1 MPYLSIKGRISH
13 LGDVE
18 SKTTRNGNT
27 WLKQL
32 VVILINGPRNTYHE
46 IAFMAQGNT
55 VNSLEPFREGDEVEV
70 SGYISAREYNG
81 RYYNDVEL
89 SSIVPVGNLP
99 KRDNEPTATAE
110 KTETKKDEDLPF

>member
-32 VVILINGPRNTYHE
+32 VVILINGQRNTYHE

-55 VNSLEPFREGDEVEV
+55 VHSLEAFREGDEVEV

-81 RYYNDVEL
+81 RYYNDVDL
-89 SSIVPVGNLP
+89 SSIVPIGELP
-99 KRDNEPTATAE
+99 KRDKEPTAVNP
-110 KTETKKDEDLPF
+110 KTKKDEDLPF

>member
-32 VVILINGPRNTYHE
+32 VVILINGQRNTYHE

-55 VNSLEPFREGDEVEV
+55 VHSLEAFREGDEVEV

-81 RYYNDVEL
+81 RYYNDGDL
-89 SSIVPVGNLP
+89 SSIVPVGELP
-99 KRDNEPTATAE
+99 KRDKEPTAVNP
-110 KTETKKDEDLPF
+110 KTKKDEDLPF

>member
-32 VVILINGPRNTYHE
+32 VVILIPGPHNTYHE
-46 IAFMAQGNT
+46 IAFTAQGNT
-55 VNSLEPFREGDEVEV
+55 VGTIEPYSVGDEVEV

-81 RYYNDVEL
+81 RYYNDVSL
-89 SSIVPVGNLP
+89 SSIVPAEGTKIPEPEKP
-99 KRDNEPTATAE
+99 KG
-110 KTETKKDEDLPF
+110 KDDLPF

>member
-32 VVILINGPRNTYHE
+32 VVILINGQRNTYHE

-55 VNSLEPFREGDEVEV
+55 VHSLEAFREGDEVEV

-89 SSIVPVGNLP
+89 SSIVPVGELP
-99 KRDNEPTATAE
+99 KRDKEPTATATE
-110 KTETKKDEDLPF
+110 KPKKDEDLPF

>member
-32 VVILINGPRNTYHE
+32 VVILINGQRNTYHE

-55 VNSLEPFREGDEVEV
+55 VHSLEAFREGDEVEV

-99 KRDNEPTATAE
+99 KRDNEPTATE
-110 KTETKKDEDLPF
+110 KPKTKKDEDLPF

>member
-18 SKTTRNGNT
+18 TKTTRNGNT
-27 WLKQL
+27 WEKQL
-32 VVILINGPRNTYHE
+32 VVILISGQRNTYHE

-55 VNSLEPFREGDEVEV
+55 VHSLEAFREGDEVEV

-81 RYYNDVEL
+81 RYYNDVDL

-99 KRDNEPTATAE
+99 KRDKEPTAE
-110 KTETKKDEDLPF
+110 KPKTKKDEDLPF

>member
-32 VVILINGPRNTYHE
+32 VVVLISGPRNTYHE

-55 VNSLEPFREGDEVEV
+55 VNSLEAFREGDEVEV

-99 KRDNEPTATAE
+99 KRDNEPTATATQ
-110 KTETKKDEDLPF
+110 KPKKDEDLPF

>member
-27 WLKQL
+27 WLKQQ
-32 VVILINGPRNTYHE
+32 VVILINGQRNTYHE

-55 VNSLEPFREGDEVEV
+55 VHSLEAFKEGDEVEV

-89 SSIVPVGNLP
+89 SSIVPVGELT
-99 KRDNEPTATAE
+99 KRDKEPTTTE
-110 KTETKKDEDLPF
+110 KPNKKDEDLPF